1 MNTTDI
7 LIIGA
12 GAAGLMAAHILAKAG
27 KTVTVLEARN
37 RCGGRIHT
45 LNNELFFKNAEL
57 GAEFIH
63 GDLPVTL
70 NLLKEAGIAH
80 YRAGGEMWRY
90 REGRFDNEN
99 VFTGDWGLLM
109 DKLGKLKKDISIEDF
124 LKKEFPGSKYSS
136 LKDSVRRFA
145 SGYDTA
151 DTRKASSFALR
162 REWGNEDWEASYRVE
177 EGYGAMINYLHES
190 LKNAGGSI
198 YLNSIVKKIE
208 WRPGNV
214 KVSTSEGSIYEAGQI
229 VIALSL
235 GVLQA
240 GKKETG
246 AITFSPPVKKQID
259 AINKMGYGAIIKIL
273 LEFDEPFW
281 EDKFTEA
288 LAGKSLEK
296 MGFILSDETIPT
308 WWTQAPQHSAVL
320 TGWLGG
326 PAAAKKKN
334 LANEELLQQSLT
346 SLSHIFKR
354 SIEELKSKLLAFDI
368 MNWTSDPFTRGSYAY
383 DTIESPAAR
392 KILDKPVDDTLFF
405 AGEYLYD
412 GPVMGTVEAA
422 LASGVEAAKKVIG

>member
-1 MNTTDI
+1 MNNTDI

-12 GAAGLMAAHILAKAG
+12 GAAGLVAANMLAKAG

-63 GDLPVTL
+63 GDLSVTL

-80 YRAGGEMWRY
+80 YHAGGEMWRY
-90 REGRFDNEN
+90 REGRFENEN

-151 DTRKASSFALR
+151 DTRKASSFALW
-162 REWGNEDWEASYRVE
+162 REWENEDGEASYRVE
-177 EGYGAMINYLHES
+177 GGYGAMINYLHES

-214 KVSTSEGSIYEAGQI
+214 KVSTSEGAIYEAGQI
-229 VIALSL
+229 VIALPL

-240 GKKETG
+240 GKNETG
-246 AITFSPPVKKQID
+246 AVTFDPPVKKQID

-281 EDKFTEA
+281 EGKFTEA